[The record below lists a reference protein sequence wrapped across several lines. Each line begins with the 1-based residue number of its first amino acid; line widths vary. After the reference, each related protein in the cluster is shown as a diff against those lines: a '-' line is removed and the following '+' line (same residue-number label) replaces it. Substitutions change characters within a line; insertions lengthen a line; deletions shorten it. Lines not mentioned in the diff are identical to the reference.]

1 MCESKE
7 YRIPRLQEAY
17 LDDEGRG
24 AAYSDRQMNE
34 TFERQATR
42 RQETKRQATRRSEQ
56 KKEENR

>member
-42 RQETKRQATRRSEQ
+42 RSEQ

>member
-42 RQETKRQATRRSEQ
+42 DETAGDKTVRA
-56 KKEENR
+56 KERGE

>member
-24 AAYSDRQMNE
+24 AAYSNRQMNE

-42 RQETKRQATRRSEQ
+42 RQERCV
-56 KKEENR
+56 

>member
-24 AAYSDRQMNE
+24 AAYSNRQMNGIFE
-34 TFERQATR
+34 TEKDKTARA
-42 RQETKRQATRRSEQ
+42 
-56 KKEENR
+56 EEGGE